1 MPDCLAA
8 ANKPLSELIAIVEAL
23 FASHA
28 VIEFTPDGT
37 ILAANANFL
46 AAIGYS
52 LDEIV
57 GQHHRMFVPPE
68 YAASDEYRS
77 FWATLNRGACHVGV
91 YRRLA
96 KGGREIWI
104 EGTYNPIRD
113 ESGRLIKVIKF
124 VRDITAEKHEKLRQ
138 AEFENQIKA
147 ISRSQAI
154 IEFTVDGVILNA
166 NENFCQAMGYQL
178 KEIVGQHHR
187 IFVDPQ
193 LQKSDE
199 YAKFWRQLARGEFFT
214 GEYRRIARGGREIWI
229 QASYNPI
236 CDASG
241 KPVKVVKF
249 ASDITPLVTLRKKV
263 EAISQQA
270 VSVAQNTAN
279 LATETNDTMQK
290 LDAANQEIG
299 SVLRV
304 ISAIAKQTNLLALNA
319 TIEAARA
326 GSAGKS
332 FAVVASEVKD
342 LSKKTS
348 EATEEI
354 RTRIEAIQ
362 SSSGEV
368 TKSIGEI
375 TSVIDH
381 LHTISHSI
389 TDALQGS

>member
-1 MPDCLAA
+1 MSEIFAA
-8 ANKPLSELIAIVEAL
+8 ATKPNSELIAIVEAL
-23 FASHA
+23 SASHA
-28 VIEFTPDGT
+28 VIEFTPEGT
-37 ILAANANFL
+37 ILTANSNFL
-46 AAIGYS
+46 AAMGYS
-52 LDEIV
+52 IEEIV
-57 GQHHRMFVPPE
+57 GQHHRMFVAPD
-68 YAASDEYRS
+68 YAASEEYRN
-77 FWATLNRGACHVGV
+77 FWAILNRGAYHVGV

-113 ESGRLIKVIKF
+113 TSGQLIKVVKF
-124 VRDITAEKHEKLRQ
+124 VRDVTTAKAEELRQ
-138 AEFENQIKA
+138 AEIESQIKA
-147 ISRSQAI
+147 ISRSQAV
-154 IEFTVDGVILNA
+154 IEFTVDGTILNA
-166 NENFCQAMGYQL
+166 NENFCQAMGYSLQ
-178 KEIVGQHHR
+178 EIVGQHHR
-187 IFVDPQ
+187 IFVDSQ
-193 LQKSDE
+193 YQKSEE

-214 GEYRRIARGGREIWI
+214 GEFRRIARGGREIWI

-236 CDASG
+236 FDITG
-241 KPVKVVKF
+241 KPLKVVKF
-249 ASDITPLVTLRKKV
+249 ASDITPLVQLRRKI

-270 VSVAQNTAN
+270 VTVAQNTAN
-279 LATETNDTMQK
+279 LASETNSTMEK
-290 LDAANQEIG
+290 LGSANQEIG

-354 RTRIEAIQ
+354 RSRIEAIQ
-362 SSSGEV
+362 SSSGAV

-375 TSVIDH
+375 TAVIDH
-381 LHTISHSI
+381 LHNISHSI
-389 TDALQGS
+389 TEALQG

>member
-1 MPDCLAA
+1 MPDTFAA
-8 ANKPLSELIAIVEAL
+8 AAKPQSELIAIVEAL
-23 FASHA
+23 SASHA

-37 ILAANANFL
+37 VLTANANFL
-46 AAIGYS
+46 AAMGYS
-52 LDEIV
+52 IDEIV

-68 YAASDEYRS
+68 YAASDEYRN
-77 FWATLNRGACHVGV
+77 FWAILNRGAYHVGV

-113 ESGRLIKVIKF
+113 ESGNLIKVVKF
-124 VRDITAEKHEKLRQ
+124 VRDVTAEKNEKLRQ
-138 AEFENQIKA
+138 AEIENQIKA
-147 ISRSQAI
+147 ISRSQAV
-154 IEFTVDGVILNA
+154 IEFTVDGTILNA
-166 NENFCQAMGYQL
+166 NENFCQAMGYHLQ
-178 KEIVGQHHR
+178 EIVGQHHR

-193 LQKSDE
+193 HQKSEE
-199 YAKFWRQLARGEFFT
+199 YSKFWRQLARGEYFT
-214 GEYRRIARGGREIWI
+214 GEYRRLARGGREIWI

-249 ASDITPLVTLRKKV
+249 ASDITPLVKLRKKI

-270 VSVAQNTAN
+270 SSVAQNTAN

-290 LDAANQEIG
+290 LDSANQEIG

-354 RTRIEAIQ
+354 RSRIEAIQ

-389 TDALQGS
+389 TEALQG